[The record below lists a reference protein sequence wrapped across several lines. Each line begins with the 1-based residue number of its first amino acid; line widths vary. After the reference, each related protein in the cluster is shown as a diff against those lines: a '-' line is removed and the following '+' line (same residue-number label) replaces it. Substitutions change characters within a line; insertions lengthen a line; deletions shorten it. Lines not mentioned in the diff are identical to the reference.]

1 MTSLRSILVPRLVRL
16 KAGALDRLAVYLER
30 NGWSRVLL
38 LRSDGLPPAVQ
49 QRLKLAAVSC
59 SVVVED
65 ASLEWLAALEKS
77 LEPSFDAVVAVGGGK
92 ALDVAKLFAYRNDLP
107 YVAVPTSLSNDGFCS
122 PQSSLTVAGRKT
134 TLPARLP
141 VGVVVDL
148 EVVGGA
154 PESLWLSG
162 IGDLVA
168 KRTAI
173 RDWKIAFHSD
183 GTPFD
188 DLAALLSDASVFQ
201 FMAHPTQD
209 LDGVR
214 LLAQA
219 LLLNGVAM
227 EIAGSS
233 RPASGSEHLISHGL
247 DLLADPPHL
256 HGLQVGLA
264 TYWMARLQNQDVDD
278 LDDLFERTGFWRYWR
293 EHPMPRML
301 WLQALQAAR
310 TVKKNF
316 ISVLSDPGSVARAT
330 ALLENDSRLLASL
343 T

>member
-1 MTSLRSILVPRLVRL
+1 
-16 KAGALDRLAVYLER
+16 
-30 NGWSRVLL
+30 
-38 LRSDGLPPAVQ
+38 VQ

-233 RPASGSEHLISHGL
+233 RPASGSEHLISHSL

-316 ISVLSDPGSVARAT
+316 ISVLSDPGSVPRAT